1 MEAKQ
6 HPHAELWCSW
16 DFISLSLTVY
26 RAPYTCTRCKKKDQA
41 QIAKKNLGSAFGD
54 SQNSTK
60 FSTYT
65 SPYAHSHPAYSSSVT
80 SEPAKDSP
88 KIAGMKPGIQCP
100 VPGCSNFF
108 FSIQSGSPALCTK
121 HRIEQ
126 QNALARAAAPKPAAP
141 VSRAFQKEKLYPM
154 KPEDKQHLK
163 RKRQTTKRSSNGSH
177 QDMDQEPHTMF
188 TFQPSGKSSN
198 VAFKTPELIRKPSTP
213 TRPSPRSALR
223 KTVEQREK
231 QASMSK
237 SPEEVEKAVDDLN
250 RSLGSASMA
259 EPPTEPNSG
268 FTGRLFSR

>member
-1 MEAKQ
+1 M
-6 HPHAELWCSW
+6 
-16 DFISLSLTVY
+16 Y

-41 QIAKKNLGSAFGD
+41 QTAKKKLGSAFED

-60 FSTYT
+60 FPTYS
-65 SPYAHSHPAYSSSVT
+65 SPYAHSHPAYPSSVT
-80 SEPAKDSP
+80 SDPAKESP
-88 KIAGMKPGIQCP
+88 KITGMKPGLKCTI
-100 VPGCSNFF
+100 PGCTNFF

-126 QNALARAAAPKPAAP
+126 QNALAKAAAPKPAAP

-163 RKRQTTKRSSNGSH
+163 RKRQTTKPSSNGSH

-188 TFQPSGKSSN
+188 MFQPSGKPPN
-198 VAFKTPELIRKPSTP
+198 AAFKTPELLPKPSTP

-223 KTVEQREK
+223 TTLEQKEK
-231 QASMSK
+231 QAGITK

-259 EPPTEPNSG
+259 EFPMEPTSSI
-268 FTGRLFSR
+268 TGRLFSR